1 MKKSSFERGLVIVLV
16 AAIIVG
22 AILFFT
28 QILSADAFTKEE
40 AQHGLY
46 GLWIYKDINALDA
59 KAFLYDTS
67 RQLVWP
73 FLHSWIL
80 GIVFFTFGPSTVV
93 ARLLSLAMFLG
104 IAVFMYLLSAHF
116 SHKIGQKPGVT
127 AALLALSSPLLIRF
141 GTANMLEALGAL
153 LFLAAT
159 YVYMLCEEQKITLEY
174 VLLAFLIGLSLYVNY
189 IFAYLMVASFM
200 VATVVKLVPIMIGAI
215 KLMKKGEKSAIG
227 FIWWAYRKLIVLF
240 VVLTLLGVWF
250 SFNFSRKILILA
262 NTLFRYSS
270 GEKLVGI
277 IPNLLY
283 YPKVI
288 IDQVTFSPWLGILAL
303 VSLFLPFIV
312 RRYASLNKL
321 FIFVWTSLVLLVFTI
336 PTKSAQFLYII
347 VPFILIIF
355 SATIFYFKDKI
366 KQKNPKLATAFFT
379 ILILPA
385 LFSLPNLFAVW
396 FPANSASNMQDVL
409 QYFSNTVPAQATMV
423 IPLNLQHLN
432 PEVVEFHMDGRAGAV
447 ITNMDEISSNGNY
460 LLTIE
465 LDPDSKYH
473 QDLIDDSLFSWNI
486 TLRDKLMRGQI
497 KLYSTRRFDD
507 VGVTARI
514 FEETSSNLFNGLN

>member
-16 AAIIVG
+16 SAIIVG

-104 IAVFMYLLSAHF
+104 MAVFMYFLSAHF

-159 YVYMLCEEQKITLEY
+159 YLYMLCEEQKITLEY
-174 VLLAFLIGLSLYVNY
+174 VFLAFLIGLSIFTNY

-200 VATVVKLVPIMIGAI
+200 VATIAKLGPIIVGAI
-215 KLMKKGEKSAIG
+215 KLQRKGEKAAIT

-240 VVLTLLGVWF
+240 VLLTLLGVWF

-262 NTLFRYSS
+262 NTLFRYSA
-270 GEKLVGI
+270 GERLVGLL
-277 IPNLLY
+277 PNLLY

-288 IDQVTFSPWLGILAL
+288 IEQVTFSPWLGILAL
-303 VSLFLPFIV
+303 ISLFLPFIAS
-312 RRYASLNKL
+312 RYTSLNKL
-321 FIFVWTSLVLLVFTI
+321 FIFVWTSLFLLIFTL

-347 VPFILIIF
+347 TPFILIIF
-355 SATIFYFKDKI
+355 SSAVFYFKSQV
-366 KQKNPKLATAFFT
+366 KQRNPKLTTVFFT

-409 QYFSNTVPAQATMV
+409 EYFSSTVPVQATMV
-423 IPLNLQHLN
+423 VPLNLQHLN
-432 PEVVEFHMDGRAGAV
+432 PEVVEFHMDGRAGEV
-447 ITNMDEISSNGNY
+447 VTSMDEISSGNNY

-473 QDLIDDSLFSWNI
+473 EDLIDDSLFRWNM
-486 TLRDKLMRGQI
+486 TLRDKLMQGQI

-507 VGVTARI
+507 VGVTARV
-514 FEETSSNLFNGLN
+514 FEETSSNLFNGMN